1 MSKANRPIFPAIHL
15 PQFAD
20 EPLPEVV
27 TAKLHHPVTPAL
39 DDVASTTR
47 AVLERSHR
55 FKELRSLGAR
65 EISSTVRLASNIVSG
80 AFAAMRAE

>member
-1 MSKANRPIFPAIHL
+1 MGEAARPIFPALRL

-39 DDVASTTR
+39 GDVVGATR
-47 AVLERSHR
+47 AALEKSRR
-55 FKELRSLGAR
+55 LKELPKGGLV
-65 EISSTVRLASNIVSG
+65 EIDCIAVLS
-80 AFAAMRAE
+80 